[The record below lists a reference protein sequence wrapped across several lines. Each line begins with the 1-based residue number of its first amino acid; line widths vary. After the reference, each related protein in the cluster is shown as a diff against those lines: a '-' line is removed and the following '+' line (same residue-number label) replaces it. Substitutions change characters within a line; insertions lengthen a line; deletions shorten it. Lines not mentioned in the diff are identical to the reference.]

1 MGNEN
6 WRCSWSERPAQ
17 SLLTLSLGFPK
28 ILQEAEGSHW
38 RGRGGG
44 QRGQKCVCLQ
54 MYVCVCLVDVYEREG
69 FIFSPR
75 IIFSA
80 SAYRLRIK
88 NNNTLLPSTRWQ
100 FKLLSYEYNK
110 IITFTFKTSKYQ
122 INTEIWHW
130 CLKSSI
136 YDNKPCTVYI
146 YVKLEL
152 LIVQYITQ
160 EDTSLSEYT
169 QQSYKEAVW
178 DKTDVGNSIKA
189 WIIVSCSI
197 KGPWEEQYCGPCAKC
212 SQIFLGF

>member
-6 WRCSWSERPAQ
+6 WRCSWSVRPAQ
-17 SLLTLSLGFPK
+17 PLLTLSLSFPK

-44 QRGQKCVCLQ
+44 RRGQQCVCLQ
-54 MYVCVCLVDVYEREG
+54 MYVCVCLVDVYERKG
-69 FIFSPR
+69 FIFSLR

-100 FKLLSYEYNK
+100 IKLLSYINFIY
-110 IITFTFKTSKYQ
+110 ILS
-122 INTEIWHW
+122 INTEIWRL
-130 CLKSSI
+130 CLKSPI

-169 QQSYKEAVW
+169 QQSYKEEVW

-197 KGPWEEQYCGPCAKC
+197 EGP
-212 SQIFLGF
+212 

>member
-1 MGNEN
+1 MRTEDVPG
-6 WRCSWSERPAQ
+6 Q
-17 SLLTLSLGFPK
+17 SALHNLFSRSPSASQKYCRKQRGHTGGV
-28 ILQEAEGSHW
+28 EEEGGEGSSVYSY
-38 RGRGGG
+38 R
-44 QRGQKCVCLQ
+44 CMC
-54 MYVCVCLVDVYEREG
+54 VCVCLEDVYEREG
-69 FIFSPR
+69 FIFSLR

-100 FKLLSYEYNK
+100 IKLLSYEYNK

-122 INTEIWHW
+122 INTEIWRW
-130 CLKSSI
+130 CHKSPI

-169 QQSYKEAVW
+169 QQSYKEEVW

-197 KGPWEEQYCGPCAKC
+197 EGP
-212 SQIFLGF
+212 